1 MKPIQRAVIMC
12 GCIFLFG
19 CTIAKTSNSADEVS
33 AGENRLLPCPESPNC
48 VSSRG
53 PVDEHYVQP
62 LRYTGNK
69 DAAYQR
75 LVTLI
80 ESQQRAR
87 IVVREADYLIA
98 EFRSAILRFVD
109 DVEFLFSADQG
120 VIDVRSASRVGYYD
134 FGVNRRRIEDIRDR
148 WNQDQGY

>member
-1 MKPIQRAVIMC
+1 MKNNQLAIIMC

-19 CTIAKTSNSADEVS
+19 CTISDSSNLAVEVI
-33 AGENRLLPCPESPNC
+33 AGKNRLAPCPKSPNC
-48 VSSRG
+48 VSSKD
-53 PVDEHYVQP
+53 PMDKNYVQP

-69 DAAYQR
+69 DAAYQK

-80 ESQQRAR
+80 SSYQRAR
-87 IVVREADYLIA
+87 IVAKEANYLRA

-109 DVEFLFSADQG
+109 DVEFLFSADQQ

-134 FGVNRRRIEDIRDR
+134 FGVNRRRIEDIRKK
-148 WNQDQGY
+148 WNET